1 MSCAS
6 WRACPPGAAGLA
18 FMIPDLLIGT
28 PFPQVRTTQMLAL
41 CLSLPYLALAAAQGA
56 TAPQRPAWQ
65 RAPRRHLVP
74 A

>member
-1 MSCAS
+1 VLGLGVA
-6 WRACPPGAAGLA
+6 GAAGLA

-41 CLSLPYLALAAAQGA
+41 CLALPYLALAVSAPAA
-56 TAPQRPAWQ
+56 
-65 RAPRRHLVP
+65 APRVVAGPAAARPHLLP